1 MSPGQVDYD
10 APVAGVFFTTTIQN
24 ILIFAAVTA
33 IVIVGLP
40 TIEIVIVASAAAAAT
55 NRVSKVSNQRQLRWT
70 WRVIWQRRDCWH
82 ADLLSGQMVVLDS
95 YAVCWLTVVG
105 SLKERPGKSPK
116 LIPNA

>member
-1 MSPGQVDYD
+1 MSPGQVNYD

-33 IVIVGLP
+33 GLP

-70 WRVIWQRRDCWH
+70 WRVIRQRRDRWH
-82 ADLLSGQMVVLDS
+82 ADLLSGQMVILDS